1 MDGAT
6 DGNLIKQESQKE
18 RYHRTKSGCTQFV
31 GVGVVGVVHIN
42 YIYKEVLKKLPGLGL
57 VYYPY
62 ACSQDNLTSI
72 LFHYEFAGIHQWQEN

>member
-31 GVGVVGVVHIN
+31 GVII
-42 YIYKEVLKKLPGLGL
+42 YIFITIFKEVLKKLLGLGL
-57 VYYPY
+57 DNYPY